1 MFIFIQSKIISL
13 FKCIS
18 KNSMNIQSIQANSGR
33 DISTKT
39 NTNIEWEY
47 ADNTL
52 TVTMTTEH
60 VNLDEWRAIGFSL
73 DRQMLN
79 QKKTIMFFF
88 CIFYLHI
95 RVMNMFLS
103 VKFHPLVM
111 HYFDECIPNMAN
123 NRNRF

>member
-1 MFIFIQSKIISL
+1 
-13 FKCIS
+13 
-18 KNSMNIQSIQANSGR
+18 MNIQSIQANSGR

-73 DRQMLN
+73 DRQMVN

-88 CIFYLHI
+88 
-95 RVMNMFLS
+95 S
-103 VKFHPLVM
+103 VSFIYILG
-111 HYFDECIPNMAN
+111 
-123 NRNRF
+123 